1 MVMSFRTEWL
11 LEPHILGT
19 SFEQHCSLSELH
31 LIMLEY
37 LGAAQTQEVY
47 FLLDFSQTNT
57 PTGLLS
63 LPSLLQVI
71 NHANTRLLVIVKPE
85 SSFSSMTQLLSRD
98 KVKIMRQRKS
108 AIDFLVAMVRLD
120 SGEELSLNA

>member
-1 MVMSFRTEWL
+1 MSFRTEWL

-19 SFEQHCSLSELH
+19 SFSEHSSVSELH
-31 LIMLEY
+31 TVMLEY
-37 LGAAQTQEVY
+37 LGAAQAQEIY
-47 FLLDFSQTNT
+47 FLLDFSQTNA

-71 NHANTRLLVIVKPE
+71 NHANTRLLLIVKPA

-98 KVKIMRQRKS
+98 KVKIMRERDK
-108 AIDFLVAMVRLD
+108 ALEFLVAMVSTD
-120 SGEELSLNA
+120 TGQELSLKA